1 MSLLSTLQRYT
12 IPSLLE
18 EKKKDEMDFC
28 MHRSKRAGARKRYSC
43 EESGDGLVCRKKEN
57 DCWMDDSRDSF
68 LLSSLILVWVKLLS
82 IDQVIVYGRRSSIH
96 CMHGR
101 HLLCEGRVCCCRC
114 CLQLLSGDLSVHVAR
129 CSIEA
134 LVTSSLLAPAF
145 ATRMAIHC
153 RRHKVPTPGHLDMS
167 TVPACMYS

>member
-1 MSLLSTLQRYT
+1 
-12 IPSLLE
+12 
-18 EKKKDEMDFC
+18 

-43 EESGDGLVCRKKEN
+43 EESGDGLVCRRKEN

-82 IDQVIVYGRRSSIH
+82 ID
-96 CMHGR
+96 
-101 HLLCEGRVCCCRC
+101 
-114 CLQLLSGDLSVHVAR
+114 QLLSGDLSVHVAR